1 MPLLLDRKTKPQYD
15 VIVVGSGAGG
25 GMAALRLAL
34 DDVKVLMIEAGRNYD
49 PVTETP
55 MFHTPEM
62 APLRGDKTKDRP
74 FGHYDATVNG
84 GWQVP
89 GEPYTNKPGTEGNFW
104 WWRARMLGGRTNH
117 WGRISL
123 RFGEFDFMP
132 KSRDGLGVDWPMKY
146 ADIAPW
152 YDKVEQLIGVYG
164 DNDGIANA
172 PNSSPGVLLPPPKP
186 RVGELIAKKSGK
198 KMGVP
203 IVAAHRAVLSQP
215 LDWKNIPKQLFPNNP
230 KAQEIIGK
238 DMMLRAPCFWATD
251 CLRGCSIRA
260 NFQSTTVLIPPALA
274 TGNLDI
280 ITDAMVREIIVD
292 SSGKATAV
300 HYIDKTTRRDA
311 VVKAR
316 VVILAASTCETSR
329 ILLNSKSK
337 DKAGLANSSGQVG
350 KNLMDSVGTSLGSHI
365 PMMENLPPMNED
377 GAGGL
382 HVYSPW
388 WLVNEHSKLGFA
400 RGYHIE
406 MGGGK
411 KMPSVGGFKG
421 LDSTSPGIYGSKL
434 KQEAMR
440 YYGAQF
446 SFSGRGEMIPNKD
459 CYHDI
464 DSNVVDHWGI
474 PVARFHWKWSD
485 HEIKQA
491 EHMQNTFAELLEGM
505 GGKATP
511 LKGEAAIK
519 KPGEIIHEVG
529 TARMGAKPS
538 ESVTNQYCQTWD
550 VKNLF
555 LMDGSVLPSNPDK
568 NPTLTILALAWRSCE
583 WLMGEMKAQR
593 I

>member
-34 DDVKVLMIEAGRNYD
+34 EGVKVLMIEAGRNYD

-132 KSRDGLGVDWPMKY
+132 KSRDGLGVDWPMTY

-152 YDKVEQLIGVYG
+152 YDRVEQLIGVYG
-164 DNDGIANA
+164 ENDGIANA

-198 KMGVP
+198 KIGVP

-230 KAQEIIGK
+230 KAQEILSR
-238 DMMLRAPCFWATD
+238 DMMSRAPCFWATD

-280 ITDAMVREIIVD
+280 ITDAMVREVIVD
-292 SSGKATAV
+292 GSGKATGV

-311 VVKAR
+311 VAKAR
-316 VVILAASTCETSR
+316 VIILAASTCETSR
-329 ILLNSKSK
+329 ILMNSNSR

-446 SFSGRGEMIPNKD
+446 SFSGRGEMIPNKN
-459 CYHDI
+459 CYHELDPH
-464 DSNVVDHWGI
+464 VVDQWGI
-474 PVARFHWKWSD
+474 PVLRFHWKWSD

-529 TARMGAKPS
+529 TARMGDKAS

-583 WLMGEMKAQR
+583 WLMDEMKAQR

>member
-1 MPLLLDRKTKPQYD
+1 MPLLLDRKTKSQYD

-34 DDVKVLMIEAGRNYD
+34 EGVKVLMIEAGRNYD

-123 RFGEFDFMP
+123 RFGEFDFKP
-132 KSRDGLGVDWPMKY
+132 KSRDGLGVDWPLTY
-146 ADIAPW
+146 ADMAPW
-152 YDKVEQLIGVYG
+152 YEKVEQLIGVYG
-164 DNDGIANA
+164 ENDGIANA

-198 KMGVP
+198 KIGVP

-215 LDWKNIPKQLFPNNP
+215 LDWKNLPKQLFPNNS

-260 NFQSTTVLIPPALA
+260 NFQSTTVLLPPALA

-280 ITDAMVREIIVD
+280 ITDAMVREVIVD
-292 SSGKATAV
+292 GTGKATGV

-311 VVKAR
+311 VAKAR

-329 ILLNSKSK
+329 ILMNSNSK

-464 DSNVVDHWGI
+464 DSNVVDQWGI

-529 TARMGAKPS
+529 TARMGDKAS

-583 WLMGEMKAQR
+583 WLMDEMKAQR

>member
-1 MPLLLDRKTKPQYD
+1 MALLTDRKTKPQYD

-34 DDVKVLMIEAGRNYD
+34 EGVKVLMIEAGRNYD

-62 APLRGDKTKDRP
+62 APLRGASTKDRF

-89 GEPYTNKPGTEGNFW
+89 GEPYTNKPGTEGDFW

-123 RFGEFDFMP
+123 RFGEYDFKP
-132 KSRDGLGVDWPMKY
+132 KSRDGLGVDWPMTY
-146 ADIAPW
+146 QDMAPW
-152 YDKVEQLIGVYG
+152 YDKAEQLIGVYG
-164 DNDGIANA
+164 ENDGISNA
-172 PNSSPGVLLPPPKP
+172 PSSSPGVLLPPPKP
-186 RVGELIAKKSGK
+186 RVSELLAKKAGK
-198 KMGVP
+198 KLGVP

-215 LDWKNIPKQLFPNNP
+215 MDWQNLPKKLFPNNP

-238 DMMLRAPCFWATD
+238 DMMLRAPCFWSTD
-251 CLRGCSIRA
+251 CGRGCSIRA
-260 NFQSTTVLIPPALA
+260 NFQSTTVLLPPALA

-280 ITDAMVREIIVD
+280 ITDAMVREVMVD
-292 SSGKATAV
+292 GSGKATGV

-311 VVKAR
+311 VAKAR

-329 ILLNSKSK
+329 ILLNSKAR

-350 KNLMDSVGTSLGSHI
+350 RNLMDSVGANLGGHI
-365 PMMENLPPMNED
+365 PLLEDLPPINED
-377 GAGGL
+377 GAGSL

-388 WLVNEHSKLGFA
+388 WLADHHSKLDFP

-406 MGGGK
+406 MGGHK
-411 KMPSVGGFKG
+411 RMPKPGSFGY
-421 LDSTSPGIYGSKL
+421 LDSKAPGVYGSKL
-434 KQEAMR
+434 KEEARR
-440 YYGAQF
+440 YYGA
-446 SFSGRGEMIPNKD
+446 SFGLSGRGEMVPNKD
-459 CYHDI
+459 CYHELDPH
-464 DSNVVDHWGI
+464 VVDQWGI
-474 PVARFHWKWSD
+474 PVLRFHWKWSQY
-485 HEIKQA
+485 EIKQA
-491 EHMQNTFAELLEGM
+491 EHMQQTFAAIIEQM
-505 GGKATP
+505 GGKANP
-511 LKGEAAIK
+511 LKGEDAIK

-529 TARMGAKPS
+529 TARMGAQAG

-568 NPTLTILALAWRSCE
+568 NPTLTILALAWRSSE
-583 WLMGEMKAQR
+583 WLMEEMKAQR